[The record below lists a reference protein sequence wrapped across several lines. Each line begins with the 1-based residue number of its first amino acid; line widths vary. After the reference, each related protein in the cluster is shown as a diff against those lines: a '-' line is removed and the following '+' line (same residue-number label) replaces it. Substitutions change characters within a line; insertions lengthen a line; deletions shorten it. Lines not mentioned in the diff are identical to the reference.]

1 MYEDEGDKGSSR
13 FSGRPFEAG
22 AKQSWGVSTLRKLD
36 APFLDTY
43 TITQF
48 CRTTGFYTCF
58 SLFCKHICFSEM
70 SSQYSSYI
78 PCQPCNVKRGWL
90 PTPTLTTEIEPREL
104 KWEKKIAD
112 NSKYFS
118 WSPVHI

>member
-58 SLFCKHICFSEM
+58 SEVFSQN
-70 SSQYSSYI
+70 SSYSKKNYSSHA
-78 PCQPCNVKRGWL
+78 NVKRSWL
-90 PTPTLTTEIEPREL
+90 PIPTPTLTIEIQPREL
-104 KWEKKIAD
+104 
-112 NSKYFS
+112 
-118 WSPVHI
+118 